1 MDKKSE
7 QLLNDVILY
16 KDKIWALVYSII
28 RDYHLSQDTL
38 QEICV
43 FIVSNPDKY
52 DSSKKFLPWA
62 LGVAR
67 FKCYEAVRK
76 YNKQLDLI
84 EDEVIDKI
92 QDDLV
97 ELERDDES
105 RISALEECLQTVNEK
120 HRKILM
126 LKYVDKMTAE
136 SIAEKI
142 GRTPIATYSLLQRTR
157 IIIAGCIRRKLAL
170 GDT

>member
-1 MDKKSE
+1 MDEKTQ
-7 QLLNDVILY
+7 QLLNDVILH
-16 KDKIWALVYSII
+16 KDRIKALVYSII

-38 QEICV
+38 QEVCV

-67 FKCYEAVRK
+67 LKAFEAVRK
-76 YNKQLDLI
+76 SQKQLALVEDDVI
-84 EDEVIDKI
+84 EKI
-92 QDDLV
+92 QEDLV
-97 ELERDDES
+97 DLERDDEV
-105 RISALEECLQTVNEK
+105 RLSALEECLKVVNEK
-120 HRKILM
+120 HRKILT

-136 SIAEKI
+136 TIAEKI

-157 IIIAGCIRRKLAL
+157 ITIAGCIRRKLAL
-170 GDT
+170 AEE

>member
-28 RDYHLSQDTL
+28 RDYHLSQDAL

-43 FIVSNPDKY
+43 FIVSNPEKY

-67 FKCYEAVRK
+67 LKSFETIRK
-76 YNKQLDLI
+76 HKKQIYIVD
-84 EDEVIDKI
+84 DEVVDMIEE
-92 QDDLV
+92 DLV
-97 ELERDDES
+97 DLERDDES
-105 RISALEECLQTVNEK
+105 RISALEECLKAVNEK

-126 LKYVDKMTAE
+126 LKYVEKMTAE
-136 SIAEKI
+136 TIAEKI

-157 IIIAGCIRRKLAL
+157 IIISGCIRKKLAL
-170 GDT
+170 GTE